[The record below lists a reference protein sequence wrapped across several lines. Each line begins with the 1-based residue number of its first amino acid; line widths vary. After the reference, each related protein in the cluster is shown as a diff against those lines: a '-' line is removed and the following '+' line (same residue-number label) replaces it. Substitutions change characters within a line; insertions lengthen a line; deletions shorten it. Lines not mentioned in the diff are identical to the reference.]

1 MSDIATVLKGEFRHP
16 RNMHQGSGGSIH
28 NDATASKL
36 GFKGGTVPGS
46 VHMDQFVPLILQTYG
61 EAWFERGD
69 ISTYFTQATVDNEA
83 VRVELAP
90 GPERARLT
98 MFNEPGAVILEGT
111 ASLAMPDQGSELLK
125 RMEMQ
130 EPVKPGRLR
139 ILGDIAVGDENRDLI
154 VQVPIEHLKRTLE
167 NITETVP
174 AYADNVLPPS
184 QVVHLA
190 HLTRTSAMAKQKPAV
205 GLFGA
210 LQVQQL
216 RGPFRAGVD
225 YRARTRILKLTE
237 SPRTENVWY
246 DVTFQEASGGDDVGS
261 MLYCLRFM
269 KASSPLW
276 AEQTAS

>member
-1 MSDIATVLKGEFRHP
+1 M
-16 RNMHQGSGGSIH
+16 
-28 NDATASKL
+28 
-36 GFKGGTVPGS
+36 
-46 VHMDQFVPLILQTYG
+46 
-61 EAWFERGD
+61 
-69 ISTYFTQATVDNEA
+69 
-83 VRVELAP
+83 RVELAP

-111 ASLAMPDQGSELLK
+111 ASLAMPDQGSELLR